1 MALLL
6 RTKTRVLAAMRK
18 EARRRGLSVT
28 KYMGAADPRELIALI
43 KEVDPTVNPAEIVP
57 GLPDIPPV
65 DVTRWDLPPES
76 ALSTDLSRSVPLVGA
91 AVAAARSGDWRPAAH
106 LLSRSHGDWAMRA
119 VAVHA
124 LGETAADDG
133 TWLRSWRA
141 AVGEDRHLAVVD
153 AQGLLWLAWKLR
165 GNRPETT
172 PERQGA
178 FVQTLLRSEAAARR
192 AIELAPEDPT
202 PWCTL
207 VTLARGLGYDAE
219 SFAEV
224 WRGLRSRDPLH
235 RSGHEFAL
243 MYMSPEDGPGSYDP
257 VFAFAERAA
266 AASPT
271 LVFLVVKAAYDYEDR
286 YEEIWGQE
294 RVHRALDAML
304 GWLSTPAGGGGVHA
318 VSDLSWAAYG
328 LVSSGRGA
336 EAVPLFA
343 RLGTDASSRPWE
355 DFGPDAI
362 AVFDSFRRRACA
374 AARP

>member
-1 MALLL
+1 MISQRPRAGLGQEESRCPADTTRISAPRSTSPLGSARSSSTWCAGRRGRPSPGNCTCPGAPSTAKCGTWPECSGPPPGRRSAPSPTARASSAGSISSPMPPLATGRGTRSSTGRGGERPPPARRASRPGRRSARCAIRRRPPPLGNHLEGKDTMALLL

-43 KEVDPTVNPAEIVP
+43 KEVDRTVYPAEIVP

-65 DVTRWDLPPES
+65 DVTRWGLPPEC
-76 ALSTDLSRSVPLVGA
+76 ALTTDLSRSVPMVGA
-91 AVAAARSGDWRPAAH
+91 PVAAARSGDWPPAAH

-124 LGETAADDG
+124 LGEAAADDG

-207 VTLARGLGYDAE
+207 VT
-219 SFAEV
+219 
-224 WRGLRSRDPLH
+224 
-235 RSGHEFAL
+235 
-243 MYMSPEDGPGSYDP
+243 
-257 VFAFAERAA
+257 
-266 AASPT
+266 
-271 LVFLVVKAAYDYEDR
+271 
-286 YEEIWGQE
+286 
-294 RVHRALDAML
+294 
-304 GWLSTPAGGGGVHA
+304 
-318 VSDLSWAAYG
+318 
-328 LVSSGRGA
+328 
-336 EAVPLFA
+336 
-343 RLGTDASSRPWE
+343 
-355 DFGPDAI
+355 
-362 AVFDSFRRRACA
+362 
-374 AARP
+374 